1 MSDKCSENPKQST
14 EQLDM
19 KKERLCD
26 IIKKHKDG
34 DYVCISRYNHGHYKI
49 EFKIKIIEDGDDVEM
64 TEIQYFEG
72 GCVSGLCGT
81 TATDDL
87 KPAIY
92 SLKYDYLKRNVF
104 LSYDAY
110 DNGVC
115 VYLSAALNHVMG
127 KPY

>member
-1 MSDKCSENPKQST
+1 MTDKRSENPKQST
-14 EQLDM
+14 EQLDT
-19 KKERLCD
+19 KKEKLCD

-34 DYVCISRYNHGHYKI
+34 DYVYIPNDDNRCSIR
-49 EFKIKIIEDGDDVEM
+49 FKIKIIGDDVEM
-64 TEIQYFEG
+64 TQIQYYEG

-92 SLKYDYLKRNVF
+92 SLKYDYLERNVF

-115 VYLSAALNHVMG
+115 VYLSAALNHVLG